1 MAVDAVGEVQQ
12 IIERL
17 RRKEYEPERQ
27 GGRGLNPVTGGAH
40 SALLTCLHRHE
51 VVNQTLIAQTIINAK
66 WKIKTRVQKLL
77 EWFLKWCE
85 EKSQIQLEFLEA
97 HCRDKMEELE
107 YQGKMYI
114 EYSREQKYCDPY
126 NANQED
132 DKKYTKDYADMLHYK
147 HICDVVSEKPN
158 LSAVLSL
165 EQQPP
170 TDSAALWVARHLLDG
185 QVKLQI
191 ALDLPLGAED
201 AEGDGPEIPDPDDD
215 APRLL
220 KRPRLDSDVIAERER
235 AAGIVAETRE
245 EGDERK
251 RVADLD
257 SERRERH
264 IVERLREF
272 FLKDGDSFA
281 QDLAAQLCAS
291 QKKPILLEGPPGC
304 GKTTLAKALAKY
316 AGARC
321 AVVQFHP
328 SYCYDDFVQG
338 IRPDLNC
345 KQVGFERV
353 KGPLLRLCDE
363 ANLPENSDVNYVMI
377 IDELN
382 RGRVEEIFG
391 ELFCLLAAKHGTTVM
406 LKHGTVFKLPGNVS
420 FICTM
425 NTSDRSTATLDAAL
439 RRRFATY
446 TCSMRSEPFK
456 GVLRRFLHR
465 RSDLLWI
472 AEAIEEIN
480 EPSNAAGK
488 LLEDGQELG
497 PSYFMQLLREKS
509 NPSPRDI
516 QRIWER
522 EVVPYLKDLYL
533 QGDALKKCCKV
544 WEDKRKGAHTAQPA
558 APPPPAAAP
567 APAPAEAAPPPG
579 LPVV

>member
-1 MAVDAVGEVQQ
+1 M
-12 IIERL
+12 
-17 RRKEYEPERQ
+17 
-27 GGRGLNPVTGGAH
+27 
-40 SALLTCLHRHE
+40 
-51 VVNQTLIAQTIINAK
+51 
-66 WKIKTRVQKLL
+66 
-77 EWFLKWCE
+77 
-85 EKSQIQLEFLEA
+85 
-97 HCRDKMEELE
+97 
-107 YQGKMYI
+107 
-114 EYSREQKYCDPY
+114 
-126 NANQED
+126 
-132 DKKYTKDYADMLHYK
+132 
-147 HICDVVSEKPN
+147 
-158 LSAVLSL
+158 
-165 EQQPP
+165 
-170 TDSAALWVARHLLDG
+170 
-185 QVKLQI
+185 
-191 ALDLPLGAED
+191 
-201 AEGDGPEIPDPDDD
+201 
-215 APRLL
+215 
-220 KRPRLDSDVIAERER
+220 KRPRLDSDVKAERER

-245 EGDERK
+245 EGDEREL
-251 RVADLD
+251 VAHLD
-257 SERRERH
+257 DERRERH
-264 IVERLREF
+264 IVEKLREF

-328 SYCYDDFVQG
+328 SYSYDDFVQG

-353 KGPLLRLCDE
+353 RGPLLRLCDE
-363 ANLPENSDVNYVMI
+363 ADLPENSGVNYVMI

-391 ELFCLLAAKHGTTVM
+391 ELFCLLAAKPGTTVM

-446 TCSMRSEPFK
+446 TCSMRREPFK
-456 GVLRRFLHR
+456 GVLRRFLGR
-465 RSDLLWI
+465 PDLLGFSWI
-472 AEAIEEIN
+472 ADAIEEIN
-480 EPSNAAGK
+480 EPKSGGK

-533 QGDALKKCCKV
+533 RGDALEKCCEV
-544 WEDKRKGAHTAQPA
+544 WENHRKGAPAAQPA

-567 APAPAEAAPPPG
+567 APAPAAPAG
-579 LPVV
+579 